1 MPLRMS
7 QLTLRGLDRR
17 LLQRIRELAKAERIS
32 LNKAA
37 LRLLE
42 KGAGLT
48 QVRGD
53 DRIGHSLDHL
63 IGTWTAAE
71 AKSFEESIKSCE
83 QIDPELW
90 E

>member
-1 MPLRMS
+1 MPLSMS

-17 LLQRIRELAKAERIS
+17 LLQRIRELARQERIS

-42 KGAGLT
+42 RGAGLAPA
-48 QVRGD
+48 RPD
-53 DRIGHSLDHL
+53 NRIGNSLDHL

-71 AKSFEESIKSCE
+71 AKAFETAIKACE
-83 QIDPELW
+83 QIDEDLW
-90 E
+90 K